1 MNELYWITR
10 LNILFDW
17 LIAFSIICGVV
28 LFASIIGFFINK
40 SEYNVYGEDSY
51 KDWML
56 FCSKLFKVSM
66 PSFILLAILT
76 ILTPTTKQAL
86 LIYGIGNTIDF
97 IQNNETA
104 KQLPDKCINALDA
117 WVESLTQEEKKGE

>member
-10 LNILFDW
+10 LDVLLGW
-17 LIAFSIICGVV
+17 LIAFSVICGFV
-28 LFASIIGFFINK
+28 LLISIIAFFINK
-40 SEYNVYGEDSY
+40 SEYNMYGRNSDKEC
-51 KDWML
+51 MI
-56 FCSKLFKVSM
+56 FCSKLFKITM

-86 LIYGIGNTIDF
+86 LIYGVGNTIDY
-97 IQNNETA
+97 IKNNETA